1 MKHHVQKSALQLV
14 YSVTRLFAEED
25 VQKIFSTTTLTSSI
39 MLQNM
44 NCMALRKVIPSTTP
58 RACEQ
63 SLKQLDAGMSKNPVA
78 NM

>member
-1 MKHHVQKSALQLV
+1 
-14 YSVTRLFAEED
+14 
-25 VQKIFSTTTLTSSI
+25 
-39 MLQNM
+39 MLQNI
-44 NCMALRKVIPSTTP
+44 NCMTLRKITPSTTP